1 MDPIFIYF
9 NEIDLKDNNKFT
21 LNFSDEQNVQEIIFL
36 KNRDYYVINLNC
48 NLTVKEHI
56 DDNKKVIS
64 KEQTFA

>member
-21 LNFSDEQNVQEIIFL
+21 LNFSGEQNVQEIIFL

-56 DDNKKVIS
+56 DDNKRVIS
-64 KEQTFA
+64 KE

>member
-56 DDNKKVIS
+56 DDNKRVIS
-64 KEQTFA
+64 KE

>member
-64 KEQTFA
+64 KE

>member
-36 KNRDYYVINLNC
+36 KNRYYYVINLNC

-56 DDNKKVIS
+56 DDNKRVIS
-64 KEQTFA
+64 KE

>member
-48 NLTVKEHI
+48 NLL
-56 DDNKKVIS
+56 
-64 KEQTFA
+64 

>member
-21 LNFSDEQNVQEIIFL
+21 LNLSDEQNVQEIIFL

-56 DDNKKVIS
+56 DDNKRVIS
-64 KEQTFA
+64 KE

>member
-21 LNFSDEQNVQEIIFL
+21 LNFSGEQNVQEIIFL

-64 KEQTFA
+64 KE